1 MVQAVVVDRAAP
13 GRLKLAEV
21 AAPEPGPSEALVR
34 VRAISLNRG
43 EVRTALN
50 DAIDGARPGWD
61 FAGVIERAAAN
72 GASPP
77 AGARVVGAMPTGAW
91 AERIAAPGFLMAELP
106 EGIGF
111 SQAACLPV
119 AGGTAWYALKRRPD
133 LAGKRVLVTG
143 ATGGVGVFAIQLA
156 ARWGADVTAAV
167 RSPAK
172 EAFVRGL
179 GAGAVAVGDTLEGA
193 KGGYDLILE
202 SVGGGVLGAA
212 LRHLAPG
219 GECVLFGASESA
231 VSTIDGSAFRVGG
244 TSLYGLNMNYEMM
257 LSPPRPAL
265 RELAEMVARG
275 DMDPMIAVEAPWT
288 DIARVAADL
297 VERRFNG
304 KAALIVGAAP

>member
-1 MVQAVVVDRAAP
+1 MIQAVVVDRAAP

-21 AAPEPGPSEALVR
+21 AAPEPGPGEALVR

-50 DAIDGARPGWD
+50 DAVDGARPGWD
-61 FAGVIERAAAN
+61 YAGVVERAAAN
-72 GASPP
+72 GSSPP
-77 AGARVVGAMPTGAW
+77 AGARVVGAMATGAW
-91 AERIAAPGFLMAELP
+91 AEQIAAPGFLMAELP

-143 ATGGVGVFAIQLA
+143 ASGGVGVFAVQLA
-156 ARWGADVTAAV
+156 ARRGAEVTAAL
-167 RSPAK
+167 RSAAK
-172 EAFVRGL
+172 EGFARGL
-179 GAGAVAVGDTLEGA
+179 GAGAIVVGDTLEGA

-202 SVGGGVLGAA
+202 SVGGAMLGAA
-212 LRHLAPG
+212 LSRLAPG

-231 VSTIDGSAFRVGG
+231 FSTIDASAFRVGG

-257 LSPPRPAL
+257 LSPPAPAL
-265 RELAEMVARG
+265 RELAGMVARG
-275 DMDPMIAVEAPWT
+275 ELDPVIEVEAPWT

-297 VERRFNG
+297 IARRFNG
-304 KAALIVGAAP
+304 KAALIVGGG